1 MLENALGLL
10 AIAQKGGNIQIGEE
24 PVGAVARGG
33 KARLII
39 LASDA
44 AGHTQRRANSFG
56 AVHQTPIVSIDATKD
71 ALGAMFGRSS
81 VAMAALTDVQLAKSF
96 LERLDAP
103 DRYGPQLTAV
113 SEKAAALARRSGD
126 QRGRNRKK
134 GKKS

>member
-1 MLENALGLL
+1 MLEKALGLL

-56 AVHQTPIVSIDATKD
+56 AVHQTPIVSIDAKKD
-71 ALGAMFGRSS
+71 ALGAVFGCSS
-81 VAMAALTDVQLAKSF
+81 VAMAALTDIFLAKSF
-96 LERLDAP
+96 LESLDAP
-103 DRYGPQLTAV
+103 ERYGAQLDAV
-113 SEKAAALARRSGD
+113 SDKAAAMALRRQEQ
-126 QRGRNRKK
+126 QRRNRKK
-134 GKKS
+134 GMKS